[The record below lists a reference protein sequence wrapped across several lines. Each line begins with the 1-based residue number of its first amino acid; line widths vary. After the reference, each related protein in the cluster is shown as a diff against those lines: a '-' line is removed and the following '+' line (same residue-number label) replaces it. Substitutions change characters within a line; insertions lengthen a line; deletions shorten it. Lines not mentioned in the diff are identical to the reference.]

1 MSNYLRRLG
10 RSTAVFNWVCLGLMI
25 GFNLLGLPTTI
36 STGLFVVQLL
46 ATAHY
51 FIRLYLELKRD
62 EKRPIS

>member
-1 MSNYLRRLG
+1 MSNYLQRLG

-25 GFNLLGLPTTI
+25 GFNLLGLPTI
-36 STGLFVVQLL
+36 STGFFVVQLL

-51 FIRLYLELKRD
+51 FIRLYLELKRN